1 MRDHGSGLPTTVRLL
16 ASSAITH
23 LQAATN
29 DADSCGNL
37 QKYLSPS
44 PRRVNF
50 TIDCCPVYQQG
61 REGEQERTW
70 ASLLPLRKTVKPL
83 HLSSWANRNASA
95 TSDSVAVEGRLIV
108 FETPLSLER

>member
-1 MRDHGSGLPTTVRLL
+1 MGADCRPLSGSLRALPSHTSKLRRTMRTR
-16 ASSAITH
+16 AE
-23 LQAATN
+23 
-29 DADSCGNL
+29 NL

-50 TIDCCPVYQQG
+50 TLDCCPVYQQG

>member
-1 MRDHGSGLPTTVRLL
+1 MRKICRNTYHHHSGESILR
-16 ASSAITH
+16 SI
-23 LQAATN
+23 AARS
-29 DADSCGNL
+29 D
-37 QKYLSPS
+37 
-44 PRRVNF
+44 
-50 TIDCCPVYQQG
+50 QQG

-70 ASLLPLRKTVKPL
+70 ASRLPLRKTVKPL